1 MAYDGLATKSQGWA
15 CASRSPAQALP
26 LSSPARSEIK
36 EDLADWLA
44 ETGWEGE
51 QKAEDLA
58 DALTT
63 WTQRS
68 ETAKLAALLDS
79 MAARWPHVPELASK
93 LVLPAAQCGHVAV
106 IMLLH
111 ECAPLRLHVAACF
124 AVSPH
129 ARSVAY
135 SVDDSRP
142 HQWHCN
148 LPVGR
153 GRLSL
158 SRLVCDL

>member
-1 MAYDGLATKSQGWA
+1 MRPG
-15 CASRSPAQALP
+15 SPAQALP

-111 ECAPLRLHVAACF
+111 EYAPPASLGFTIAASCAPAALRAVAPAGGIPTCL
-124 AVSPH
+124 SWLIC
-129 ARSVAY
+129 S
-135 SVDDSRP
+135 DD
-142 HQWHCN
+142 Q
-148 LPVGR
+148 L
-153 GRLSL
+153 
-158 SRLVCDL
+158 

>member
-1 MAYDGLATKSQGWA
+1 VSLSRLAT
-15 CASRSPAQALP
+15 C
-26 LSSPARSEIK
+26 SEIK

-111 ECAPLRLHVAACF
+111 ECAQAAQQLRLTAFVKLGMSCSLANMPSSASCKR
-124 AVSPH
+124 VLNPH
-129 ARSVAY
+129 CAKTWLGH
-135 SVDDSRP
+135 P
-142 HQWHCN
+142 
-148 LPVGR
+148 
-153 GRLSL
+153 
-158 SRLVCDL
+158 

>member
-1 MAYDGLATKSQGWA
+1 M
-15 CASRSPAQALP
+15 C
-26 LSSPARSEIK
+26 SEIK
-36 EDLADWLA
+36 EDLADWLQ

-58 DALTT
+58 DALTN

-111 ECAPLRLHVAACF
+111 E
-124 AVSPH
+124 
-129 ARSVAY
+129 
-135 SVDDSRP
+135 
-142 HQWHCN
+142 
-148 LPVGR
+148 
-153 GRLSL
+153 
-158 SRLVCDL
+158 